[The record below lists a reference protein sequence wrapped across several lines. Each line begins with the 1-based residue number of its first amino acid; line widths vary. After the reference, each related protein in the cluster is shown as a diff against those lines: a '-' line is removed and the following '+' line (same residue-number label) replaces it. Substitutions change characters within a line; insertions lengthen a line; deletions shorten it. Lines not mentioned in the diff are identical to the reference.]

1 MIDYTD
7 GKDLKRLFRQ
17 ALKEKG
23 VTMTQ
28 AAQACGLS
36 SQSLNNRFNRKDI
49 SLTEINR
56 IAKACGLSVLVDIVS
71 ARHAQEGSNNQ
82 NL

>member
-1 MIDYTD
+1 MIVYNDATD
-7 GKDLKRLFRQ
+7 IKKLLKQ

-23 VTMTQ
+23 ITMTQ

-56 IAKACGLSVLVDIVS
+56 IATACGLCVLVDIVAIHQDATS
-71 ARHAQEGSNNQ
+71 ATN
-82 NL
+82 